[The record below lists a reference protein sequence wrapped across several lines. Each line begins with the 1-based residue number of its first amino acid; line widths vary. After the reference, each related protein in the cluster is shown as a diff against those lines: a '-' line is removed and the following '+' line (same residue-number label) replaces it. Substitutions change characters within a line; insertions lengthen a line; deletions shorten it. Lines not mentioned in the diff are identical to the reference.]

1 MSEAF
6 LRYYNQELG
15 HIRRE
20 SAAFAAANPK
30 VAGHLRLSST
40 AVDDP
45 HVARIIEAFA
55 YLTARVRLKLDDD
68 FPELT
73 DALLGVLYPHYLAP
87 VPSTAIL
94 QLRPRVDLD
103 KPFQI
108 PRGTEFDS
116 EMVDGEPCR
125 FRTVQPVELC
135 PVTVVSASFAG
146 RPCPA
151 PDNPSG
157 ADAKSILRLV
167 LACSDPERTF
177 TDLGVDRL
185 RFFINAQPQI
195 AFRLYEAL
203 FNHVT
208 SIALADDAADKS
220 PVILE
225 RDKIGAVGFEP
236 DDGMLPYSPRSFLG
250 YRLLTE
256 LFAFPEKFLFFDL
269 AGLTAK
275 SLRQAGNRLEVFFY
289 LDCPP
294 PDGARLINGATFALG
309 CTPIVNLF
317 RQTAEP
323 ILLDHTRTEYPVLVD
338 ARRPNA
344 REIYSI
350 DRVSATSPAGERVE
364 FMPLYGTHHG
374 EEAGRGGHYWF
385 ANRRPRHERDR
396 SSEMYLALVDLALDA
411 AAPADWTVSVET
423 TCCNRDLPERLPYGG
438 GHPHFSAVSGGAPIF
453 DAVCLT
459 PPGRTLRPEGGN
471 GARWR
476 LVSQL
481 SLNHLSLLD
490 GPAPA
495 AALRELLALHDL
507 KDAPETRAIID
518 SIVSVDHRRGTAR
531 APVPDMPV
539 MCRGIDV
546 DLTLD
551 RDRAGT
557 LGTFLPATIIE
568 RFLALYTGINSFT
581 RVTLRAKDRSEPICR
596 FPARAG
602 ARLTL

>member
-1 MSEAF
+1 MSDAF

-15 HIRRE
+15 HIRRQ
-20 SAAFAAANPK
+20 SAEFAAENPK

-40 AVDDP
+40 AIDDP
-45 HVARIIEAFA
+45 HVARMIEAFA

-94 QLRPRVDLD
+94 QLRPQIDLD
-103 KPFQI
+103 KPYRVA
-108 PRGTEFDS
+108 PGTEFDS
-116 EMVDGEPCR
+116 EPVDGEPCR
-125 FRTVQPVELC
+125 FRTVQPVELW
-135 PVTVVSASFAG
+135 PVTVVSASLTA

-151 PDNPSG
+151 PENPAA

-167 LACSDPERTF
+167 LACSDAERSF
-177 TDLGVDRL
+177 TDLGVDKL
-185 RFFINAQPQI
+185 RFFLNAQPQI
-195 AFRLYEAL
+195 AFQLYELL

-208 SIALADDAADKS
+208 SIALADDTADKH
-220 PVILE
+220 PVILD
-225 RDKIGAVGFEP
+225 RGKIGAVGFEP
-236 DDGMLPYSPRSFLG
+236 EDGVLPYSPRSFLG

-269 AGLTAK
+269 SGLTVK
-275 SLRQAGNRLEVFFY
+275 SLHRAGNRLEIFFY

-317 RQTAEP
+317 RQQAEP
-323 ILLDHTRTEYPVLVD
+323 ILLDHTRTEYPVVAD

-350 DRVSATSPAGERVE
+350 DRVSATSPVGERME

-374 EEAGRGGHYWF
+374 GKTGRGGNYWF
-385 ANRRPRHERDR
+385 ANRRHRHERDK
-396 SSEMYLALVDLALDA
+396 SSEMHLALVDLALDPTV
-411 AAPADWTVSVET
+411 PADWTVSVET
-423 TCCNRDLPERLPYGG
+423 TCCNRDLPSRLPYGG
-438 GHPHFSAVSGGAPIF
+438 GHPHFSLVRGGAPIF
-453 DAVCLT
+453 DTVCLT

-471 GARWR
+471 NARWR

-490 GPAPA
+490 GPEPA
-495 AALRELLALHDL
+495 AALRELLALYDL
-507 KDAPETRAIID
+507 KDAPDTRAIID

-531 APVPDMPV
+531 APIPDMPA

-551 RDRAGT
+551 RARAGT
-557 LGTFLPATIIE
+557 LGAFLPAMVIE

-581 RVTLRAKDRSEPICR
+581 RVTLRAKDRSEPVCR

-602 ARLTL
+602 ARLSL